1 MDEPTLL
8 FPDTDLDLSFTSTA
22 TDRTTTTTSA
32 RTSLARTSSLTLSFN
47 DRLSTVSTAA
57 ESSSAS
63 LNRRP
68 HRSSDPLWS
77 AIQAATT
84 LSSDG
89 RLHLRHLKLLR
100 HLGSGNLGR
109 VFLCRLRDC
118 DAAAA
123 TFALKVVDKDLLS
136 PKKLSHAE
144 TEAEILHA
152 LDHPFLPTLYARI
165 DVSHY
170 TCLLIDYCP
179 GGDLHSL
186 LRKQPHHRLP
196 LAAARFF
203 AAEVLLALEYL
214 HALGIVYRDLKPEN
228 VLLREDGHVMLS
240 DFDLCFKSDVAPS
253 FSLRAHTRNKPG
265 PTNGCFS
272 YNRKTDRAS
281 TFLAEFVAEPVTAFS
296 RSCVG
301 THEYLAPELVSGNGH
316 GNGVDWWALGVF
328 IHELLYGT
336 TPFKGCS
343 KEGTLRNI
351 ASSEG
356 VRFRHVAE
364 REEAGMGEARD
375 LIEKLLVKDPRR
387 RLGSLKGATDV
398 KRHAFFYGIKWPLIR
413 TYRPPEVK
421 GLVLKRNKSHVT
433 TVKKRRCWW
442 KRLGHA
448 VRSNGIS
455 TYNLFSHYSNNYY
468 YHYVQDSHKVR

>member
-8 FPDTDLDLSFTSTA
+8 FPDTDLDLSFTSTT
-22 TDRTTTTTSA
+22 TDRTSA
-32 RTSLARTSSLTLSFN
+32 RTSLARTSSLTLSFS
-47 DRLSTVSTAA
+47 DRLSTAAETTSSTAIH
-57 ESSSAS
+57 
-63 LNRRP
+63 RRP
-68 HRSSDPLWS
+68 HRSSDPKWS
-77 AIQAATT
+77 AINAATT

-109 VFLCRLRDC
+109 VFLCRLRDF
-118 DAAAA
+118 DGAH
-123 TFALKVVDKDLLS
+123 FALKVVDKDLLS

-144 TEAEILHA
+144 TEARILHA

-186 LRKQPHHRLP
+186 LRKHPNHRLP
-196 LAAARFF
+196 LPAARFF

-214 HALGIVYRDLKPEN
+214 HALGIIYRDLKPEN

-253 FSLRAHTRNKPG
+253 LTLRAHTSPRTG
-265 PTNGCFS
+265 PSNGCFS
-272 YNRKTDRAS
+272 YNGRERFT
-281 TFLAEFVAEPVTAFS
+281 AEFVAEPVTAFS

-316 GNGVDWWALGVF
+316 GNGVDWWAFGVF
-328 IHELLYGT
+328 IYELLYGT

-351 ASSEG
+351 ASSKE
-356 VRFRHVAE
+356 VRFCHVAE
-364 REEAGMGEARD
+364 REEPGMAEAKE
-375 LIEKLLVKDPRR
+375 LIEKLLVKDPRK
-387 RLGSLKGATDV
+387 RLGCAKGATEV
-398 KRHAFFYGIKWPLIR
+398 KRHPFFDGIKWPLIR

-421 GLVLKRNKSHVT
+421 GVTRRNKSHVSSHMGGH
-433 TVKKRRCWW
+433 VSCKRKRWWW
-442 KRLGHA
+442 KRLGHV
-448 VRSNGIS
+448 VRSKGS
-455 TYNLFSHYSNNYY
+455 KYNLFSNFSNNNYY
-468 YHYVQDSHKVR
+468 QYVDNSKDR